1 LYCHTTVV
9 NAHEYQDAYGFL
21 SALADEQLEIALHEF
36 AALTASRVEGNAS
49 VIHGAAA
56 RIEIAANMLP

>member
-1 LYCHTTVV
+1 MLASMGTGDG
-9 NAHEYQDAYGFL
+9 EQEQS
-21 SALADEQLEIALHEF
+21 SALADKQLEIALHEF
-36 AALTASRVEGNAS
+36 GALTASRVEGNAS